1 MKKYSIAL
9 TRVALL
15 GVSKVNSQN
24 SYQPTWESLDSRP
37 VAQWFGDAK
46 FGIFIHW
53 GPYSVPA
60 YSPKG
65 TYSEWHQYW
74 LQNRTLF
81 GNGDF
86 SWNTMVV
93 GIKRDL
99 ECDFILKQT
108 VDPEPGFAVKELF
121 FTQNEEAYFAIAPRW
136 ANGELL
142 IRNFSPKRD
151 TQIVLLA
158 TGETISW
165 KKSGKDMKLIMPSYD
180 PNTMKPSDEY
190 AYVFKISKN

>member
-1 MKKYSIAL
+1 MKKCSIAL
-9 TRVALL
+9 TQVALL
-15 GVSKVNSQN
+15 GVSKMNSQN

-53 GPYSVPA
+53 GSYSVPA

-65 TYSEWHQYW
+65 AYSELYQYW
-74 LQNRTLF
+74 LQNKTLF
-81 GNGDF
+81 GNGKF
-86 SWNTMVV
+86 SWHTMDV

-108 VDPEPGFAVKELF
+108 VDPEPGFALKELF
-121 FTQNEEAYFAIAPRW
+121 FTQKEEAYFAVAPKW

-142 IRNFSPKRD
+142 LQNNSPEKN

-158 TGETISW
+158 TGETISR
-165 KKSGKDMKLIMPSYD
+165 KKSGKDMKQIMPAY
-180 PNTMKPSDEY
+180 NRNKMKPSDEY